1 MSNTQYTFTLLFPR
15 GIKRSQVTKTDFQ
28 VTGNPAIYP
37 PLPRNQMPE
46 QFLVNDTITFTYQQ
60 ANKDLKLNSCLF
72 TQFNVKSSQVESTE
86 DFITQFDQPIP
97 ITNAFKGHWI
107 FHLLGLYKYK
117 GKHATYYLDP
127 EFTCSH

>member
-15 GIKRSQVTKTDFQ
+15 TIKRSQVTKVDFQ
-28 VTGNPAIYP
+28 VTGNPAVNP
-37 PLPRNQMPE
+37 PLSRNQIPAK
-46 QFLVNDTITFTYQQ
+46 FLVNDTITFTYQQ

-86 DFITQFDQPIP
+86 DFMTQFDQPIP
-97 ITNAFKGHWI
+97 ITKEFKGHWI

-117 GKHATYYLDP
+117 DKHAAYYLDP
-127 EFTCSH
+127 EFTCGI